1 MEDLQSIVLL
11 FLFLVFCIKFYVAL
25 RQLKSYTNTVPRSEL
40 AAIVSKEEFEKA
52 QNYGFDKLN
61 FGLKKDLLDFG
72 LEVGI
77 ILYQLLA
84 YGWHFLGSYVEDEL
98 YRSLALSL
106 VLLIIDRIQNIP
118 FEIYSIFV
126 IEQKH
131 GFNKQTYSLF
141 FKDQIKSF
149 LLTILI
155 GGPILV
161 GLLKII
167 EWGGEY
173 FYIYVWVFLT
183 TVILIF
189 SAFLHDLIAPLFN
202 TFTPLEDGSLRSK
215 IESLAKTLSFPL
227 TQIFVIDGS
236 KRSEHS
242 NAYFFGFWKKKRIV
256 IFDTLLKEE
265 KGVSEDEIV
274 AVVSHE
280 LGHWYHNHFMRNIVV
295 LQISLLAQFYL
306 FGYVM
311 YNQTLY
317 TAFGFEKQNLFIG
330 LMLFSYLYSPVNFVL
345 SLFTVKLSRYHEFQ
359 ADSFARKLDYAS
371 LLKSGLI
378 KLLTKNASN
387 MDPDPVYS
395 SFYFSHPPLLERIS
409 KL

>member
-1 MEDLQSIVLL
+1 MEDLQSIVLG
-11 FLFLVFCIKFYVAL
+11 FLFLVFSVKFYVAL
-25 RQLKSYTNTVPRSEL
+25 RQLRSYSNITPRPEL
-40 AAIVSKEEFEKA
+40 AAIVSKDEFGKA
-52 QNYGFDKLN
+52 QAYGYDKLS
-61 FGLKKDLLDFG
+61 FGLKKDVLDFSI
-72 LEVGI
+72 EVLI
-77 ILYQLLA
+77 IKYQLLA
-84 YGWHFLGSYVEDEL
+84 YLWNMLGSYLNNDL
-98 YRSLALSL
+98 YLSLAAALAG
-106 VLLIIDRIQNIP
+106 LLIDRIQSIP
-118 FEIYSIFV
+118 FELYSIFV
-126 IEQKH
+126 IEEKH
-131 GFNKQTYSLF
+131 GFNKQTLSLF
-141 FKDQIKSF
+141 IKDQIKSF
-149 LLTILI
+149 LLTIVI
-155 GGPILV
+155 GGPILA

-173 FYIYVWVFLT
+173 FYIYVWAFLT

-202 TFTPLEDGSLRSK
+202 TFTPLEEGSLRAK
-215 IESLAKTLSFPL
+215 IQSLAERLKFPL

-256 IFDTLLKEE
+256 LFDTLLKEE
-265 KGVSEDEIV
+265 KGVHEDEIV

-280 LGHWYHNHFMRNIVV
+280 LGHWYHNHFLRNIVI

-306 FGYVM
+306 FGQVM

-317 TAFGFEKQNLFIG
+317 SAFGFEKQSIFIG
-330 LMLFSYLYSPVNFVL
+330 LVLFGQLYTPVNFVL
-345 SLFTVKLSRYHEFQ
+345 SLLTVKLSRYHEFQ
-359 ADSFARKLDYAS
+359 ADSFAKKLDYAS

-387 MDPDPVYS
+387 MDPDPVFS

>member
-1 MEDLQSIVLL
+1 MEDLQSIVLG
-11 FLFLVFCIKFYVAL
+11 FLFLVFSIKFYVAL
-25 RQLKSYTNTVPRSEL
+25 RQLRSYSNTTPRPEL
-40 AAIVSKEEFEKA
+40 AAIVSKEEFAKA
-52 QNYGFDKLN
+52 QAYGYDKLS
-61 FGLKKDLLDFG
+61 FGLKKDVLDFMI
-72 LEVGI
+72 EVVI
-77 ILYQLLA
+77 ITCQLLA
-84 YGWHFLGSYVEDEL
+84 YVWSILGSYFDNDL
-98 YRSLALSL
+98 YRSLALAL
-106 VLLIIDRIQNIP
+106 VLMVIDRIQSIP
-118 FEIYSIFV
+118 FELYSIFV
-126 IEQKH
+126 IEEKH
-131 GFNKQTYSLF
+131 GFNKQTISLF
-141 FKDQIKSF
+141 IKDQIKSF
-149 LLTILI
+149 LLTIVI
-155 GGPILV
+155 GGPILA

-173 FYIYVWVFLT
+173 FYIYVWAFLT

-202 TFTPLEDGSLRSK
+202 TFTPLEEGSLRAK
-215 IESLAKTLSFPL
+215 IQSLAERLKFPL
-227 TQIFVIDGS
+227 TQIFVVDGS

-256 IFDTLLKEE
+256 LFDTLLKQE

-280 LGHWYHNHFMRNIVV
+280 LGHWYHNHFLRNIVI

-306 FGYVM
+306 FGQVM

-317 TAFGFEKQNLFIG
+317 SAFGFEKQSIFIG
-330 LMLFSYLYSPVNFVL
+330 LVLFGHLYTPVNFVL
-345 SLFTVKLSRYHEFQ
+345 SLLTVKLSRYHEFQ
-359 ADSFARKLDYAS
+359 ADSFAKKLDYAS

-387 MDPDPVYS
+387 MDPDPVFS

>member
-1 MEDLQSIVLL
+1 MEDLQTIVLG
-11 FLFLVFCIKFYVAL
+11 FLFLVFSIKFYVAL
-25 RQLKSYTNTVPRSEL
+25 RQLRSYSNTAPRPEL
-40 AAIVSKEEFEKA
+40 AAIVSKEEFAKA
-52 QNYGFDKLN
+52 QAYGYDKLN
-61 FGLKKDLLDFG
+61 FGLKKDVLDFSI
-72 LEVGI
+72 EVLI
-77 ILYQLLA
+77 ITYQLLA
-84 YGWHFLGSYVEDEL
+84 YVWNILGSYFDNDL
-98 YRSLALSL
+98 YRSLALAL
-106 VLLIIDRIQNIP
+106 VLLLIDRIQSLP
-118 FEIYSIFV
+118 FELYSIFV
-126 IEQKH
+126 IEEKH
-131 GFNKQTYSLF
+131 GFNKQTISLF
-141 FKDQIKSF
+141 IKDQIKSF
-149 LLTILI
+149 LLTIVI
-155 GGPILV
+155 GGPILA

-173 FYIYVWVFLT
+173 FYIYVWAFLT

-202 TFTPLEDGSLRSK
+202 TFTPLEEGSLRAK
-215 IESLAKTLSFPL
+215 IQSLAERLKFPL
-227 TQIFVIDGS
+227 TQIFVVDGS

-256 IFDTLLKEE
+256 LFDTLLKEE

-274 AVVSHE
+274 AVVTHE
-280 LGHWYHNHFMRNIVV
+280 LGHWYHNHFLRNIVI

-306 FGYVM
+306 FGQVM

-317 TAFGFEKQNLFIG
+317 SAFGFEKQSIFIG
-330 LMLFSYLYSPVNFVL
+330 LVLFGHLYTPVNFVL
-345 SLFTVKLSRYHEFQ
+345 SLLTVKLSRYHEFQ
-359 ADSFARKLDYAS
+359 ADSFAKKLDYAS

-387 MDPDPVYS
+387 MDPDPVFS